1 MTKYLNRPVISC
13 SCGNNKSPRLGFCN
27 LIFFFLP
34 FYNSL
39 FSPILHVHTYFLGHF
54 PKHHHR
60 HTFTV
65 YYSKE
70 ILLPNFKSRETGT
83 KFYPDGRK
91 DVFRVTFTLVPEF
104 MEGVR
109 SEARERKNR
118 LW

>member
-1 MTKYLNRPVISC
+1 
-13 SCGNNKSPRLGFCN
+13 
-27 LIFFFLP
+27 
-34 FYNSL
+34 
-39 FSPILHVHTYFLGHF
+39 
-54 PKHHHR
+54 
-60 HTFTV
+60 
-65 YYSKE
+65 
-70 ILLPNFKSRETGT
+70 LPNFKSRETGT